1 MKKKTL
7 FVGGLVSG
15 LVLSQ
20 TWRSLTKV
28 GLKLGIHAGHKA
40 REFSHQALEDLADIR
55 AEVAEEMKA
64 KAEAPKAPFKRDPEI
79 TYEQEQEI
87 N

>member
-1 MKKKTL
+1 MFFL
-7 FVGGLVSG
+7 GGLVSG

-20 TWRSLTKV
+20 YWRPLTKT
-28 GLKLGIHAGHKA
+28 GIKLGIRAGHKA
-40 REFSHQALEDLADIR
+40 REFSQQAMEDIGDLTAEATEELR
-55 AEVAEEMKA
+55 AE
-64 KAEAPKAPFKRDPEI
+64 EAARARFEQEPEV